1 LWKAA
6 EEMIGSKGKR
16 KKWSLNLY
24 PIVCV
29 MLVCCAEDK
38 GEEQLAAWTLFL
50 GENNGLYVVVVKPI
64 ASVVELEE

>member
-1 LWKAA
+1 
-6 EEMIGSKGKR
+6 
-16 KKWSLNLY
+16 
-24 PIVCV
+24 